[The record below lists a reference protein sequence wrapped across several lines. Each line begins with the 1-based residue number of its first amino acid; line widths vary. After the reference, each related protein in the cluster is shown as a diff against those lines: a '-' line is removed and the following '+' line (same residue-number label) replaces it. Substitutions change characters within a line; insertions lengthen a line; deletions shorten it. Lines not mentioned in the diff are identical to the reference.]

1 MCFGVKHAP
10 LTFHKTL
17 RPVIRIIRE
26 ELGVRILAY
35 CDDIIIIYEDKEK
48 LIEAKDSIINILMN
62 FGWKIAMNKSVLEPT
77 RVITFL
83 RRQINMN
90 KDQLM
95 MTEERQAKMKGLIGR
110 RRRIIQ
116 QGRIVK
122 VKFLASF
129 LGSLNF
135 LRLQIRRGGLH
146 MRKLNKIKSQT
157 AMYKGWNS
165 YLHLQHN
172 TLQEIF
178 WWKSQIDKNKPIQA
192 TIAQPEAILTTYA
205 SLHSWRSCLK
215 LMNPAQ
221 QIWFQGNWS
230 SRWNLNSSNQ
240 REAAAILCALRR
252 SEPYFKERQTK
263 SLKIETDNSSAAFNI
278 NRGAAATA
286 LAKLVDRTLE
296 TADNYN
302 LQLHAY
308 HIPGTQNKI
317 PDSLSRLA
325 TSGDYM
331 INQQILNEAL
341 HILRVKPSI
350 DLFSNRRNRR
360 FKRRSPI
367 PSPANPINSS
377 NIEQAGKREGECSDG
392 SSQLAFPIMVAEP
405 NEVDL
410 EVDNRGKKRRRI
422 NPGRENE
429 EIKKTSTSR
438 RDDSIIIRGNKGE
451 ELFRWVLE
459 QRGLA
464 TAAVNKVIEGWHT
477 IWGRHR
483 QRLGQFQEYWVSI
496 GKSREEL
503 LRVEDPEV
511 IIANFVAYLGDEQAT
526 DSNQTNCRTAIS
538 MLFKLQEFPKEKVN
552 GSALHQILK
561 KPQTAMRKNRKEE
574 PLYNLDILLRYLQE
588 KNPIN
593 TTLSEQEHLG
603 CTVTSIMAF
612 STLRLIEIYRAK
624 ATKQEKGAWTIQ
636 TSKFKGIGYDVSLTF
651 RPLSNKSVCPTTWI
665 TSWLARRNKENRK
678 KCLWWLQS
686 KGKEETYEQISK
698 AVHMVMNAV
707 GINKKET
714 VTSIRKASITK
725 GIDQ

>member
-1 MCFGVKHAP
+1 MLKIDLESAFYHIIVDKDFRPYLGFTHQNRYYQYRAMCFGVKHAP

-17 RPVIRIIRE
+17 LPVIRIIRE

-35 CDDIIIIYEDKEK
+35 CDDIIIIHEDKGK

-83 RRQINMN
+83 GWQIDMN

-95 MTEERQAKMKGLIGR
+95 MTEERQARMKGLIGR
-110 RRRIIQ
+110 WRRIIQ
-116 QGRIVK
+116 QGRMVK

-146 MRKLNKIKSQT
+146 MRKLNKIKSQI

-165 YLHLQHN
+165 YLHLHHN

-192 TIAQPEAILTTYA
+192 TISQPEATLTTDA
-205 SLHSWRSCLK
+205 SLHSWGACLK
-215 LMNPAQ
+215 LMNPVEEV
-221 QIWFQGNWS
+221 WFQGSWS

-331 INQQILNEAL
+331 INQQ
-341 HILRVKPSI
+341 
-350 DLFSNRRNRR
+350 
-360 FKRRSPI
+360 
-367 PSPANPINSS
+367 
-377 NIEQAGKREGECSDG
+377 
-392 SSQLAFPIMVAEP
+392 
-405 NEVDL
+405 
-410 EVDNRGKKRRRI
+410 
-422 NPGRENE
+422 
-429 EIKKTSTSR
+429 
-438 RDDSIIIRGNKGE
+438 
-451 ELFRWVLE
+451 
-459 QRGLA
+459 
-464 TAAVNKVIEGWHT
+464 
-477 IWGRHR
+477 
-483 QRLGQFQEYWVSI
+483 
-496 GKSREEL
+496 
-503 LRVEDPEV
+503 
-511 IIANFVAYLGDEQAT
+511 
-526 DSNQTNCRTAIS
+526 
-538 MLFKLQEFPKEKVN
+538 
-552 GSALHQILK
+552 
-561 KPQTAMRKNRKEE
+561 
-574 PLYNLDILLRYLQE
+574 
-588 KNPIN
+588 
-593 TTLSEQEHLG
+593 
-603 CTVTSIMAF
+603 
-612 STLRLIEIYRAK
+612 
-624 ATKQEKGAWTIQ
+624 
-636 TSKFKGIGYDVSLTF
+636 
-651 RPLSNKSVCPTTWI
+651 
-665 TSWLARRNKENRK
+665 
-678 KCLWWLQS
+678 
-686 KGKEETYEQISK
+686 
-698 AVHMVMNAV
+698 
-707 GINKKET
+707 
-714 VTSIRKASITK
+714 
-725 GIDQ
+725 